1 MSASYVLCYRIT
13 GDAQERDGR
22 QEREFLILRYVNN
35 CSKPQVARPP
45 DASSLIIN
53 SASLRVERQV
63 RRMCHVSS
71 YKFGEMRLP
80 KAPSREI
87 D

>member
-53 SASLRVERQV
+53 SASLRAERQV
-63 RRMCHVSS
+63 RRM
-71 YKFGEMRLP
+71 
-80 KAPSREI
+80 
-87 D
+87 